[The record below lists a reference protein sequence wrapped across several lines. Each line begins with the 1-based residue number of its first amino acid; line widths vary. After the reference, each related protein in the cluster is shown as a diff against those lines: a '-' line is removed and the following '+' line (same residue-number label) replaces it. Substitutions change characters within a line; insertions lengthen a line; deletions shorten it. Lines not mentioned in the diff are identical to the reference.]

1 MPKFISYGVSPL
13 PVQEQIARARAFQEN
28 LRARRSVRYFSDKPV
43 PKELI
48 ESLIATA
55 ASAPSGANQQPW
67 TFVAVTDPA
76 LKKEIRE
83 AAEEEE
89 RAFYEHRATSEWL
102 QDLEPLGTNW
112 VKDFLEVAP
121 VLIVVFRQSYG
132 FREDGSKRKYYY
144 TTESVGIAAG
154 FLIAAIHQAGL
165 VTLTHTPSPMN
176 FLEKILRRPPNEKA
190 FLLMPVGEPAEGATV
205 PDIKRKNLDQVLI
218 WNRPE
223 EKTGRDQGPRK

>member
-1 MPKFISYGVSPL
+1 MPKFIPYGLPPL
-13 PVQEQIARARAFQEN
+13 PVKEQISRARVFQEN
-28 LRARRSVRYFSDKPV
+28 LRGRRSVRYFSDNPV
-43 PKELI
+43 PNELI

-89 RAFYEHRATSEWL
+89 RAFYEHRASSEWL

-132 FREDGSKRKYYY
+132 LREDGSKRKYYY
-144 TTESVGIAAG
+144 TAESVGIAAG

-190 FLLMPVGEPAEGATV
+190 
-205 PDIKRKNLDQVLI
+205 
-218 WNRPE
+218 
-223 EKTGRDQGPRK
+223 